1 MAFTPSQGASSF
13 AQRAGVAQPRA
24 PTPNQETEAS
34 TVSLFLKLRR
44 ENLPRATLALHSQEL
59 PDVWLSHMG
68 STLIKKVASGHD
80 APQPAVEDDTHA
92 VGEPLGL
99 HEVVRHEHD
108 RTCEKIEREELPGA
122 ITKRF
127 GEAKGSILAPKSY
140 EPVWAPN
147 QECLYVLGSPGRL
160 RPIPQDPRQY
170 ATPCR
175 AAVPR
180 RFALYENRPY
190 SPQCP

>member
-1 MAFTPSQGASSF
+1 MTFTPSQGASSF
-13 AQRAGVAQPRA
+13 AQRAGVARPRA
-24 PTPNQETEAS
+24 PTPSQETETL
-34 TVSLFLKLRR
+34 TVSLFLNLRR
-44 ENLPRATLALHSQEL
+44 ENLPSAALALHSQEL
-59 PDVWLSHMG
+59 PNVGFSHMG
-68 STLIKKVASGHD
+68 GVLVEKVASGHN
-80 APQPAVEDDTHA
+80 APQPAVENDAHA

-99 HEVVRHEHD
+99 HEIVGHEHN
-108 RTCEKIEREELPGA
+108 RTCEEIEREELPGA

-127 GEAKGSILAPKSY
+127 EEAKGSILAPRSY

-147 QECLYVLGSPGRL
+147 QERMYVLGSPGRL

-175 AAVPR
+175 AAVSR